1 MFELCISFEN
11 FGQKVSKVTIPDDK
25 EHPERVWV
33 KRMIHCV
40 WSFMKC
46 LKFIFQTEYHLKS
59 LEKSR
64 ETFVRF

>member
-46 LKFIFQTEYHLKS
+46 LKFIFQTEYH
-59 LEKSR
+59 
-64 ETFVRF
+64 